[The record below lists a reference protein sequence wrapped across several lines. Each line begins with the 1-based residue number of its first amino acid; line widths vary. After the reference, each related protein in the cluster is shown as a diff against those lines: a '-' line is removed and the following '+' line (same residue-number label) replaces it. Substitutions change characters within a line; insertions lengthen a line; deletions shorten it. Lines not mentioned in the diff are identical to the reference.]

1 MSELLEKKLK
11 FTNHFSVLI
20 QFAIAMGYQIAFDK
34 EHCEHMPA
42 SLHYLGLAKDI
53 NLYKNGVYLTKTEDY
68 KPLGKFW
75 KSLDNQCCWGGDFLD
90 GCHFS
95 IRYQGKS

>member
-53 NLYKNGVYLTKTEDY
+53 LLYKKGVYLKDTADY
-68 KPLGKFW
+68 RFLGNFW
-75 KSLDNQCCWGGDFLD
+75 KSLDKDCRWGGDFLD

-95 IRYQGKS
+95 ITYQKKA